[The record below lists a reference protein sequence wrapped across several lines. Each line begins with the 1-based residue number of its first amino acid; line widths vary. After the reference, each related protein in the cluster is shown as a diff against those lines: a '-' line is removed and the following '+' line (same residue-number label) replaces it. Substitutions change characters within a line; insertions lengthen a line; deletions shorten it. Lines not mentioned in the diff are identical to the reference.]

1 MKLEYIIKNLIQNN
15 RIKTQLELTE
25 ILHRKGFNTTQS
37 NISRILKKLNTV
49 KILDENKDTYYVIH
63 NKPLEL
69 TNWIK
74 NLILNI
80 DVSGESVII
89 KTYNNAAQ
97 LINQILNERSIK
109 NLEVT
114 IANNN
119 VVIVIPEDIHKI
131 NELTNNIK
139 TLFFYTDINK
149 QSV

>member
-15 RIKTQLELTE
+15 KIKTQLELTN
-25 ILHRKGFNTTQS
+25 ILYKKGFSTTQS

-49 KILDENKDTYYVIH
+49 KILDENKETYYVIH

-74 NLILNI
+74 NLILSI
-80 DVSGESVII
+80 DVNGDNIII

-97 LINQILNERSIK
+97 LINQILNERSIN
-109 NLEVT
+109 NLEAT

-119 VVIVIPEDIHKI
+119 IIIVIPENVSKI
-131 NELTNNIK
+131 NELADNLK
-139 TLFFYTDINK
+139 VLFYYIDVK
-149 QSV
+149 QIL